1 MKYNFSLDSIT
12 SDEFTKIQKW
22 ISKFIT
28 SLSPSEL
35 TQALRVVVVQF
46 SDIVLTNV
54 DYQLNTASD
63 LAEFDL
69 RLAVIR
75 QIAKNTMTGKAL
87 SYVAEKTLPRCERFN
102 F

>member
-1 MKYNFSLDSIT
+1 M
-12 SDEFTKIQKW
+12 
-22 ISKFIT
+22 
-28 SLSPSEL
+28 

-46 SDIVLTNV
+46 SDLVLTNV
-54 DYQLNTASD
+54 DYQLNAASD

-87 SYVAEKTLPRCERFN
+87 SFVAEKTLPRCVGLF
-102 F
+102 FHF